1 MKGFAPMIDYKE
13 EILKFYYEKLKV
25 YHEKVEQYYDY
36 QTAFRFEMMNEAM
49 IQVNTIKLV
58 MQRLGFTYEEVESY
72 VESQDARE
80 QVKA

>member
-1 MKGFAPMIDYKE
+1 MIDYKE

-36 QTAFRFEMMNEAM
+36 QTVFRFEMMNEAM

-58 MQRLGFTYEEVESY
+58 MQRLGFTYEEVEAY